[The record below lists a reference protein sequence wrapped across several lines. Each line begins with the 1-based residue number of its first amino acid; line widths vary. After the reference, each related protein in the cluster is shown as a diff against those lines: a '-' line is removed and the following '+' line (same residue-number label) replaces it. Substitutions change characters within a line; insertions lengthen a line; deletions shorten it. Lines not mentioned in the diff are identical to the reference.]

1 MAITWNEAD
10 ERFGLRIGTTVLMK
24 DGSST
29 HATNDNLNKALNG
42 TYANSTYLGVNIC
55 GNLGGFTVN
64 NTFIGGSRHITTP
77 PPAAYGTDNTFIG
90 RMNLTYAADAS
101 LGLGTA
107 GPCSF
112 NTYVCGGDGFA
123 PLASGSNNTAITAAG
138 DAQYHW
144 QDNMVL
150 IGNSIPSQSSLVDGA
165 VIISLSSAAR
175 CIGGI
180 STLASAV
187 FGLDIDIMA
196 HNSNAALGVRLEVEG
211 GLTCTDNITSLSDIS
226 IKRNIRGITGS
237 LGKLE
242 NIRGVGFEYRETGQK
257 SYGVIAQEVEK
268 VFPELVFEAAGG
280 KSLNYYGLIGALFAA
295 AKDLR
300 DRLEVIKDG
309 NRY

>member
-10 ERFGLRIGTTVLMK
+10 ERFGLSMGTTVLLK
-24 DGSST
+24 DGNST

-42 TYANSTYLGVNIC
+42 TYANSTYLGVNVC
-55 GNLGGFTVN
+55 GNIGGFTTG
-64 NTFIGGSRHITTP
+64 NTFIGLSNHVSTP
-77 PPAAYGTDNTFIG
+77 PPVAAGVENTFIG
-90 RMNLTYAADAS
+90 KMNLTYAADGT
-101 LGLGTA
+101 LGIGTA
-107 GPCSF
+107 GPCSY

-123 PLASGSNNTAITAAG
+123 PLASGSYNTAITAAG
-138 DAQYHW
+138 AAQYHW

-150 IGNSIPSQSSLVDGA
+150 IGNNIPSQASLVDGA
-165 VIISLSSAAR
+165 VIISLNSTTR
-175 CIGGI
+175 CVGGI
-180 STLASAV
+180 STLASAI
-187 FGLDIDIMA
+187 FGQDIDIIA